1 MSVSKVAWM
10 IIAGTAI
17 ITIAMGVRNTF
28 GIFLQPLS
36 AEHGVSITMLSLAVA
51 LQNLFW
57 GLAQPIAGAISD
69 RQGAGRVIVV
79 GGLLYGL
86 GLIIAIAFSNPVMII
101 FGAGILI
108 GVAQSCTTFAVVLG
122 VIGRNVDEKQRP
134 KALGI
139 ASAGGSFGQM
149 AIVPLAQGLITY
161 DSLEFSI
168 LSMAA
173 LAFILVPLAI
183 PMVEKSVETPRVV
196 ATEPSQALSH
206 ILRDAVGHSGF
217 VLLTFGILPFL

>member
-1 MSVSKVAWM
+1 M

-86 GLIIAIAFSNPVMII
+86 GLIIAIAFS
-101 FGAGILI
+101 L
-108 GVAQSCTTFAVVLG
+108 SD
-122 VIGRNVDEKQRP
+122 VIK
-134 KALGI
+134 
-139 ASAGGSFGQM
+139 
-149 AIVPLAQGLITY
+149 
-161 DSLEFSI
+161 
-168 LSMAA
+168 
-173 LAFILVPLAI
+173 
-183 PMVEKSVETPRVV
+183 
-196 ATEPSQALSH
+196 
-206 ILRDAVGHSGF
+206 
-217 VLLTFGILPFL
+217 VLLSSIITAFPLNLDV

>member
-69 RQGAGRVIVV
+69 RQGAGRVIAV
-79 GGLLYGL
+79 GGLLY
-86 GLIIAIAFSNPVMII
+86 A
-101 FGAGILI
+101 
-108 GVAQSCTTFAVVLG
+108 
-122 VIGRNVDEKQRP
+122 
-134 KALGI
+134 
-139 ASAGGSFGQM
+139 
-149 AIVPLAQGLITY
+149 
-161 DSLEFSI
+161 
-168 LSMAA
+168 
-173 LAFILVPLAI
+173 
-183 PMVEKSVETPRVV
+183 
-196 ATEPSQALSH
+196 
-206 ILRDAVGHSGF
+206 
-217 VLLTFGILPFL
+217 